1 LKWYALFVRT
11 GEEEHV
17 RLHLERVLSDRE
29 MRILIPKR
37 KIIERRGGRNCEKIK
52 TLLPGYV
59 LIKADMSQELYY
71 ELKTVPNLI
80 RVLRDESEPV
90 EVLERE
96 IAVILAL
103 TDNGDVID
111 FSSVYKEGNAIR
123 VVDGPLKGLEG
134 IIESYDHRKKRIKIR
149 LDFMGRTRRIDLGAH
164 LVDVYKL
171 SDIKCTTV
179 SMEK

>member
-1 LKWYALFVRT
+1 M
-11 GEEEHV
+11 
-17 RLHLERVLSDRE
+17 RLHLEKVLSDRE

-37 KIIERRGGRNCEKIK
+37 KIIERRGGRNYEKIK

-59 LIKADMSQELYY
+59 LIKADMSKELYY

-80 RVLRDESEPV
+80 RVLKDDSEPV
-90 EVLERE
+90 EVLEQE

-111 FSSVYKEGNAIR
+111 FSSVYKVGNAIK
-123 VVDGPLKGLEG
+123 VIDGPLKGLEG

-149 LDFMGRTRRIDLGAH
+149 LDFMDRTRRIDLGAH
-164 LVDVYKL
+164 LVDVYKP
-171 SDIKCTTV
+171 SDI
-179 SMEK
+179 